1 MTTDLTRVR
10 DALEELTYIEL
21 RALKTAASEA
31 PPVAYG
37 LLVWIEGACDWEID
51 RRRGHDYDLLPPEA
65 AIDPSEDDVS
75 IKAVHAMQ
83 ESFVGSGF
91 APATLRFFDA
101 LAVLL
106 TGGGKKH

>member
-51 RRRGHDYDLLPPEA
+51 RRRGRDYDLRPPEA

-75 IKAVHAMQ
+75 IQALYAMRD
-83 ESFVGSGF
+83 SFASSDF
-91 APATLRFFDA
+91 APAALRFFDA
-101 LAVLL
+101 IAALL
-106 TGGGKKH
+106 TSAGQKH

>member
-1 MTTDLTRVR
+1 MTTDLTRVK

-21 RALKTAASEA
+21 RGLKTAASEA

-51 RRRGHDYDLLPPEA
+51 RRRGRDYDLLPPEA

-75 IKAVHAMQ
+75 IQAVHAMRD
-83 ESFVGSGF
+83 SFAGSDF
-91 APATLRFFDA
+91 APAALRFFDA
-101 LAVLL
+101 IATLL
-106 TGGGKKH
+106 NGAGPKH